1 MKRFRLMLW
10 DLASWAFLAAVFTA
24 VLVGARYVKDAGPT
38 NGFERWWAK
47 NVEYRVNGRNV
58 GGTVW
63 CGGPGVGPSAL
74 FSAPSRSQQ

>member
-47 NVEYRVNGRNV
+47 NVEYRVNGR
-58 GGTVW
+58 
-63 CGGPGVGPSAL
+63 
-74 FSAPSRSQQ
+74 